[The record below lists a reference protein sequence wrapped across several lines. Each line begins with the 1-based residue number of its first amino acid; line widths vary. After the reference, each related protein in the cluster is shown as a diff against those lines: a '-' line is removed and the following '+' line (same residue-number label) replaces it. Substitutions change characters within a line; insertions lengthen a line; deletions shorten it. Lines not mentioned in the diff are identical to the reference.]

1 MGIRTVTRRDLLLLC
16 GTALALLSPTRLA
29 AQKGGIP
36 VVGFLNS
43 VSPGPFAHLVAAFRE
58 GLAAGGFVEPGNVAI
73 EFRWA
78 EGRYDRL
85 PALATEL
92 VDRRVAVIVATGGG
106 PSALAAK
113 RATDE
118 VPIVF
123 GGGGDPV
130 KMGLVE
136 SLNRPGGNATGL
148 YQLLIGLEPKRLEL
162 LRQLVPNAA
171 LIAVLINPNNPDAA
185 SQERDVRAAAE
196 NFRQA
201 IVLLKAATPAEID
214 AAFDKASAEKADAL
228 LVAGDPFFN
237 SRRDQITALAARHRI
252 PADYELREFVMAG
265 GLMSYGPSLA
275 NSYRQMGLYAARIL
289 KGAEPATLPVI
300 QPTSF
305 ELVLNAR
312 AAKTLGIA
320 FPAALLAQA
329 DEVVE

>member
-1 MGIRTVTRRDLLLLC
+1 MTRRVLLLLSC
-16 GTALALLSPTRLA
+16 ATALSIVPAKILA
-29 AQKGGIP
+29 QADHVPI
-36 VVGFLNS
+36 VGFLNS
-43 VSPGPFAHLVAAFRE
+43 VSPGPFTHLVAAFRE
-58 GLAAGGFVEPGNVAI
+58 GLAEGGFVEPGKVAI

-78 EGRYDRL
+78 EGHYERL
-85 PALATEL
+85 PALAKEL

-113 RATDE
+113 GATST

-130 KMGLVE
+130 KMGLVA

-148 YQLLIGLEPKRLEL
+148 YQLLIGLEPKRFEL

-171 LIAVLINPNNPDAA
+171 LIAVLINPSNPDAA
-185 SQERDVRAAAE
+185 DQERDVGAAAE
-196 NFRQA
+196 KFGQA
-201 IVLLKAATPAEID
+201 ILVLKAATPAEID
-214 AAFDKASAEKADAL
+214 AAYETISASKADAL

-237 SRRDQITALAARHRI
+237 GRRDQLAALAAKHRI

-275 NSYRQMGLYAARIL
+275 NSYRQMGLYAAHIL

-300 QPTSF
+300 RPTTF

-312 AAKTLGIA
+312 AAKALGIE